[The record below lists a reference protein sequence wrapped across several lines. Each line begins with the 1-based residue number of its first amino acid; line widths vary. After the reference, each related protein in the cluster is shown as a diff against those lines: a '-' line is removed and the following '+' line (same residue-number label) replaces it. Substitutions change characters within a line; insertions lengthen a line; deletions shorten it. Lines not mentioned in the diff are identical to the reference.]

1 MKTKVLI
8 IILLTLFFITGC
20 EDNISKTSKQ
30 SQPEWV
36 GKILSQTINDNS
48 LEGSWS
54 YSSVVSYENADCI
67 GEGETYDYSGIVTYG
82 ESDAV
87 RTESF
92 LLLFSDFQQK
102 GYSEEKFHDMCIK
115 KNGTINSNGN
125 CEGTYDMPFEYYLT
139 EDGYC
144 ETYIYAPDKS
154 KTWCGT
160 IELVENTAT
169 ITYSYDSD
177 YAGKSHCKIVEME
190 KQ

>member
-20 EDNISKTSKQ
+20 EDNISKVSKQ
-30 SQPEWV
+30 FQPEWV

-67 GEGETYDYSGIVTYG
+67 GEGETYNYSGIVTYG

-92 LLLFSDFQQK
+92 LLLSHGFSSQNF
-102 GYSEEKFHDMCIK
+102 KFDA
-115 KNGTINSNGN
+115 
-125 CEGTYDMPFEYYLT
+125 L
-139 EDGYC
+139 
-144 ETYIYAPDKS
+144 
-154 KTWCGT
+154 
-160 IELVENTAT
+160 
-169 ITYSYDSD
+169 
-177 YAGKSHCKIVEME
+177 
-190 KQ
+190 

>member
-20 EDNISKTSKQ
+20 EDNISKASKQ

-54 YSSVVSYENADCI
+54 YSSGVSYENTDCI

-102 GYSEEKFHDMCIK
+102 GYSEEIFHDMCIK
-115 KNGTINSNGN
+115 KNGTINSNEN

-154 KTWCGT
+154 KTMCGT

-177 YAGKSHCKIVEME
+177 YAGKSHCKIVEMA

>member
-54 YSSVVSYENADCI
+54 YSSVVSYENADFI

-115 KNGTINSNGN
+115 KNGTINSNEN

-177 YAGKSHCKIVEME
+177 YAGKSYCKIVEME